1 MITPVNAPLTIRRND
16 NPFRQTFFALGAD
29 GAKIDFSAG
38 YSARLEFRLYAGA
51 PGAPLVSASSE
62 ATTGPVLEMDEE
74 GITFILP
81 KSQIPILIGA
91 AGADQKV
98 AYDLLVHPTGGD
110 ENAWFEGE
118 VTLKLGVAQ

>member
-29 GAKIDFSAG
+29 GAKIDFSTG

-51 PGAPLVSASSE
+51 PGAPLVSAS
-62 ATTGPVLEMDEE
+62 AGAATGPRLLMDVD

-81 KSQIPILIGA
+81 KTAIPILIGA

-98 AYDLLVHPTGGD
+98 VYDLLVQPTGGD
-110 ENAWFEGE
+110 ENAWFEGD
-118 VTLKLGVAQ
+118 VTLKLGVVQ